1 MVSVRVLLLRNRV
14 YDRRI
19 GESTALKHGVHDE
32 TYPAEATFCFT
43 SSVSQNMNTN
53 SS

>member
-1 MVSVRVLLLRNRV
+1 MVSVRVLILRNRV

-19 GESTALKHGVHDE
+19 GDSTALKHGVHDE
-32 TYPAEATFCFT
+32 AYPPEAMFCFT
-43 SSVSQNMNTN
+43 SSLSQNMNTD